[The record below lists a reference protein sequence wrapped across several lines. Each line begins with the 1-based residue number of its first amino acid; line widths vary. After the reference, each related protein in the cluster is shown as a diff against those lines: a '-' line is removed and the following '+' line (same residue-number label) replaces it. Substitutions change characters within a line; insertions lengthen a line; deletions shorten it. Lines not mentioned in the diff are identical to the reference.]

1 MNKIVARL
9 VLGAFVLAI
18 SPHVASAQSKREI
31 GDRVAKSALVLREIM
46 DIPEGIQPG
55 LLNKSACV
63 AIIPSLKQGGFIF
76 GAKYGRGVIS
86 CRKAGDGAWSP
97 PGMIMV
103 TGGSFGLQIGGEAV
117 DLVLLV
123 MNLGGLESLL
133 DSKFTLGADASVA
146 AGPVGRT
153 ATAETDAWMSAKI
166 LAYSRSRGAF
176 AGLTL
181 KGGVLRPDN
190 DANYVLYDKEV
201 QPRRLLLEERDVPIS
216 RDVQLLLDELNEHSP
231 KKSP

>member
-9 VLGAFVLAI
+9 VLGAFLFAI
-18 SPHVASAQSKREI
+18 PPVASAQSKREI

-46 DIPEGIQPG
+46 DIPEGIQPD
-55 LLNKSACV
+55 LLNKSTCV

-86 CRKAGDGAWSP
+86 CRKAGDGPWSP
-97 PGMIMV
+97 PGMIMM

-133 DSKFTLGADASVA
+133 DSKFTLGGDASVA

-176 AGLTL
+176 TGLIL

-201 QPRRLLLEERDVPIS
+201 QPRRLLLEKSDVPIS
-216 RDVQLLLDELNEHSP
+216 RDVQLLLDELNQHSP